1 MLIVEDK
8 GQQAGKHEIKHQWW
22 NCHDVEL
29 LQLPL
34 PAGDYILW
42 TDEIAELVHR
52 KAARNIAVKKM
63 DFLGSYNV
71 AVDTKK
77 DMQEIVGNICGVQ
90 HARFRDECI
99 LAQKNGIKLYVLIE
113 NRDHIQSIDDVEH
126 WQNPRIIR
134 YNRIKDAH
142 SRGMWLHTALPKTQ
156 PTAGST
162 LAKAMRT
169 MQEKYGMEFLFC
181 APEEAGQRIIELLQK
196 TEA

>member
-1 MLIVEDK
+1 MMIVEDK

-52 KAARNIAVKKM
+52 KSARNIAVKKL
-63 DFLGSYNV
+63 DLCGSYTV
-71 AVDTKK
+71 AVDTKR
-77 DMQEIVGNICGVQ
+77 DMQEIVGNICGKQ
-90 HARFRDECI
+90 HTRFRDECI
-99 LAQKNGIKLYVLIE
+99 LAQRNGIKLYVLVE
-113 NRDHIQSIDDVEH
+113 NRNQIKNLDDVEY
-126 WQNPRIIR
+126 WLNPRISR
-134 YNRIKDAH
+134 YNKIKYMH
-142 SRGMWLHTALPKTQ
+142 SRGEWLHTALSKTP
-156 PTAGST
+156 PTTGST

-169 MQEKYGMEFLFC
+169 MQEKYGVEFLFC
-181 APEEAGQRIIELLQK
+181 TPEEAGQRIIELLQK